1 MEIEKL
7 IEALRGKC
15 AVCKRSSCNGKYW
28 ELSSCP
34 VMCEAATALEQLQAE
49 NDRLKRERDAAVE
62 LLQGQ
67 CEACSHFLECDSED
81 EPCNSCNHIR
91 FSGGEDHW
99 QWLEAGEVKS

>member
-7 IEALRGKC
+7 IERLQNWDGIKPDREIDC
-15 AVCKRSSCNGKYW
+15 AIEGLK
-28 ELSSCP
+28 
-34 VMCEAATALEQLQAE
+34 ALQAE
-49 NDRLKRERDAAVE
+49 NDRLRKEKDAAVE

-67 CEACSHFLECDSED
+67 CEACSHFLECEPED